1 MKGPRGSDRER
12 SSSEGSAGGDGRS
25 RVSLF
30 AFVLYS
36 NFIGVKWCIWSQPVG
51 RDSDTQG
58 GVSLLVLYS
67 NFIGVKWEKEEE
79 EPESGYG
86 YPYIP

>member
-51 RDSDTQG
+51 EILTLKAR
-58 GVSLLVLYS
+58 VSLLVLYS
-67 NFIGVKWEKEEE
+67 NFIGVKWEKEALV
-79 EPESGYG
+79 PRVL
-86 YPYIP
+86 